1 MDTNFSEK
9 QLEDKDNKS
18 SEKILRKCVHCGF
31 CNATCPTYNLLG
43 NELDGP
49 RGRIYLIKDMLEK
62 NKPANEKIVKH
73 IDRCLSC
80 YSCMTTCPSGVNYM
94 HLIDHGRSHI
104 EKTYK
109 RPFFDR
115 LVRNFLSW
123 SLSKSI
129 NFRIISMLTLI
140 AKPFDF
146 FFPKKIREMIKL
158 MPISFPKKTL
168 ATMEV
173 YSPNN
178 KKKPVARVALLT
190 GCVQKVISP
199 QINESTIRLLNRH
212 GIEVIVPKSID
223 CCGSLN
229 HHLGKEQES
238 KENFKNNILIWYD
251 EYLNNGLDAI
261 IANTSGCGTT
271 LKDYGFIFRNDKE
284 FKKKAK
290 KISELSKDITEYLE
304 DNVKLNFISMKK
316 SDKKYK
322 IAYHSACS
330 MQHGQKVHE
339 QPINLIKKTGNEVIE
354 IPEGHICCGSAG
366 TYNLLQSDIASDL
379 LKGKIKN
386 IEKIKPEIISTGN
399 VGCITQ
405 ISTGTNIP
413 ILHTIEI
420 IDWYT
425 GGPKPKILMK
435 I

>member
-1 MDTNFSEK
+1 METNFTEK
-9 QLEDKDNKS
+9 QLENKDNKS

-43 NELDGP
+43 DELDGP

-109 RPFFDR
+109 RPFGER
-115 LVRNFLSW
+115 IIRNFLAW
-123 SLSKSI
+123 SLSRGI
-129 NFRIISMLTLI
+129 NFKIVSILTLI
-140 AKPFDF
+140 VKPFSF
-146 FFPKKIREMIKL
+146 LFPKRIKKMISL
-158 MPISFPKKTL
+158 MPTSFPKKTL
-168 ATMEV
+168 SEMEV
-173 YSPNN
+173 YSPENR
-178 KKKPVARVALLT
+178 KKKVARVALLV

-212 GIEVIVPKSID
+212 GIEVVVPKLID

-229 HHLGKEQES
+229 HHLGKEKSS
-238 KENFKNNILIWYD
+238 KETFKNNISVWYE

-261 IANTSGCGTT
+261 ISNTSGCGTT

-290 KISELSKDITEYLE
+290 KISELSKDITEYLDE
-304 DNVKLNFISMKK
+304 NVKLNFISMSK
-316 SDKKYK
+316 SEKKYK

-330 MQHGQKVHE
+330 MQHGQKVHN
-339 QPINLIKKTGNEVIE
+339 QPINLIKKTGNEVVE

-366 TYNLLQSDIASDL
+366 TYNLLQNDIASEL
-379 LKGKIKN
+379 LKNKIKN

-399 VGCITQ
+399 IGCITQ
-405 ISTGTNIP
+405 ISTATNIP

-425 GGPKPKILMK
+425 GGPKPKVLMK